1 MSNVMLRA
9 QTLRAPA
16 DFAQALHRYRLTTT
30 TATLFNLLLLLL
42 FLSTLL
48 ISYMGERRSC
58 LTADWSGR

>member
-16 DFAQALHRYRLTTT
+16 DFAQALHRYRLTT